1 MPEIY
6 YWPAKLL
13 RPREIEPNQVTFSRT
28 GGRTLG
34 GIKRSIRT
42 NRGHWEIAM
51 NGVVLASTAQ
61 RRTWNAIRT
70 GLCGS
75 PGLLVIPVWSFDTAP
90 FASGMFDA
98 EHLVPHSDGTPFS
111 DGTLY
116 SQGSVSVR
124 CAESATIGATTIKLN
139 VLAAEN
145 DLAGVRFSYNHALYE
160 TGPAISIAGAT
171 WHVPIFPPIRA
182 PVPAGA
188 ELEFNLPT
196 CLVHLMEDRGMDVGY
211 NHITKVNERTVF
223 FEEATDYW
231 SDLAAGLI

>member
-1 MPEIY
+1 MADIY

-13 RPREIEPNQVTFSRT
+13 RPREIEPNQVPFSRT

-61 RRTWNAIRT
+61 RRVWNAIRT

-75 PGLLVIPVWSFDTAP
+75 PGLLIIPVWSFDTAP
-90 FASGMFDA
+90 FASGMFDT
-98 EHLVPHSDGTPFS
+98 EVLVPHSGGIPFS
-111 DGTLY
+111 DGSLY
-116 SQGSVSVR
+116 SQGSISVR
-124 CAESATIGATTIKLN
+124 CAGSANIGDTSIQLRIRN
-139 VLAAEN
+139 AEA
-145 DLAGVRFSYNHALYE
+145 DLSGVRFSYNHALYE
-160 TGPAISIAGAT
+160 TGPAISISGST
-171 WHVPIFPPIRA
+171 WTVPIFPAVRA
-182 PVPAGA
+182 RIPFGA

-211 NHITKVNERTVF
+211 NHITKVNERTVL